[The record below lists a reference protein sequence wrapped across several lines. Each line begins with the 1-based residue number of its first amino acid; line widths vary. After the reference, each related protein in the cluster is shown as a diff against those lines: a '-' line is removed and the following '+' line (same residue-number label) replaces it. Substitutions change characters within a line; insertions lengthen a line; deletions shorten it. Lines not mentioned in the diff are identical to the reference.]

1 MKTEIY
7 ELFICCTVDHDES
20 VKESDILNRVIEGM
34 QVNTAKVS
42 DDAIQVKDYQLIG
55 GFKKHRIDS
64 DE

>member
-7 ELFICCTVDHDES
+7 ELSICCTVDHDES
-20 VKESDILNRVIEGM
+20 VKESDIIKRVIKGI

-42 DDAIQVKDYQLIG
+42 DDAIQVKDYQFLG
-55 GFKKHRIDS
+55 GLKKHEID